1 MSDPLPR
8 NAADRWTMLQMAH
21 HQYHVS
27 TTTTYDEVLSSVAER
42 FATNQAIG
50 KVEIGG
56 LLIWKRLQ
64 ANTRWAM
71 DLMNVPDQKVHNH
84 TRTAYL
90 AANDQA
96 LSVPEAARAARSE
109 LGYLPGFKTGD
120 ALASAVLLAAAP
132 QRLAVYDRRA
142 HQGLEHLGI
151 ELKSGKGRYSRYM
164 ACVETLRELALS
176 KGETWIARDVDV
188 ALYWLGGNTNN
199 RAQHQRHPHP
209 EGVNSPKK
217 LQVAK
222 RLPRLSH

>member
-1 MSDPLPR
+1 MCHDANMNDPLPR
-8 NAADRWTMLQMAH
+8 NDADRWAVLRAAH
-21 HQYHVS
+21 RQYHASV
-27 TTTTYDEVLSSVAER
+27 TVAYDEVLFSVAER

-71 DLMNVPDQKVHNH
+71 DLMNVPDQQVLEH
-84 TRTAYL
+84 TRNAYR

-109 LGYLPGFKTGD
+109 LGSLPGFKTGD

-142 HQGLEHLGI
+142 HQGLHRLGI
-151 ELKSGKGRYSRYM
+151 ELKSGRGRYSRYM
-164 ACVETLRELALS
+164 ACVETLRELAS
-176 KGETWIARDVDV
+176 SNGEAWIARDVDV
-188 ALYWLGGNTNN
+188 ALYQLG
-199 RAQHQRHPHP
+199 
-209 EGVNSPKK
+209 NS
-217 LQVAK
+217 
-222 RLPRLSH
+222 R